1 MSLLCPWHHGHAQDV
16 CCTIACR
23 FAVNFTAQFAISAPT
38 MSQFGRNHSR
48 TSAVW
53 ACTVTRNFS
62 RTLRA
67 ECSGLSSHLALF
79 LTAGTGGYGA
89 GGVDQ
94 GISGTAGG
102 AGSGGYGTTGAP
114 VAAGA
119 GAGAG
124 TGTGANCL
132 HPGTIYNLTAHI
144 RPCGNV
150 HCTRAEWQLWPSGGV
165 DSSEETVACSQLLS
179 QWSNESSAG

>member
-1 MSLLCPWHHGHAQDV
+1 MQW
-16 CCTIACR
+16 
-23 FAVNFTAQFAISAPT
+23 AVL
-38 MSQFGRNHSR
+38 
-48 TSAVW
+48 TSDA
-53 ACTVTRNFS
+53 
-62 RTLRA
+62 
-67 ECSGLSSHLALF
+67 

-119 GAGAG
+119 GTG

-132 HPGTIYNLTAHI
+132 HPESIYNLNAHI
-144 RPCGNV
+144 RPCGSV
-150 HCTRAEWQLWPSGGV
+150 HCTRAEWQLWPPRGV
-165 DSSEETVACSQLLS
+165 DTSEETVACSRLLVAM
-179 QWSNESSAG
+179 E